1 MLIGISTKDEV
12 LQFFTNWLAKEYPV
26 IDEDDELLQKLM
38 IASAD
43 DLITE
48 DVDYWANE
56 SVRKLH
62 QHAKNKLLG
71 EE

>member
-1 MLIGISTKDEV
+1 MLVGISTKDEV
-12 LQFFTNWLAKEYPV
+12 LQFFTNWLEKEYPI
-26 IDEDDELLQKLM
+26 IDDDDELLQKLM
-38 IASAD
+38 LASAD

-56 SVRKLH
+56 SVRKLY

-71 EE
+71 V